1 MAEPLLNDE
10 IEALEVDLLD
20 EYHNRIG
27 VVPKAEA
34 LALAKSRNLDLLIV
48 LPDAMPPVA
57 KIVDYQRYMAE
68 FLKRGRQAATGR
80 AHQGEA
86 TDLMSRRRVAGGGQ
100 AASDKQQA
108 EP

>member
-1 MAEPLLNDE
+1 MAEPFLNE
-10 IEALEVDLLD
+10 QIEAHEVDLID
-20 EYHNRIG
+20 EHHNMIG

-34 LALAKSRNLDLLIV
+34 LAMAKSRNLDLLIV

-68 FLKRGRQAATGR
+68 FIKRGRQAATHR

-86 TDLMSRRRVAGGGQ
+86 TDLMSRRRLAGGGQ
-100 AASDKQQA
+100 AASGGEQA

>member
-1 MAEPLLNDE
+1 MAEPFLNDQ
-10 IEALEVDLLD
+10 IEAHEVDLLD
-20 EYHNRIG
+20 EHHNRIG
-27 VVPKAEA
+27 VVPKTEA

-86 TDLMSRRRVAGGGQ
+86 TDLTSKRRLSGGGQ
-100 AASDKQQA
+100 AASGNEQA